1 MLRKQDACYYELE
14 DNDARS
20 TVPPESQS
28 INSVPEIC
36 WNNALATYNSTGD
49 EFARLGYA
57 KSTKGTPGIIHA
69 LGESASLLDDTHPR
83 NGFSPGQYI
92 GIIRELPSWRHIDIL
107 VQAFFKNVTWH
118 YDIVDEVRFTNQLSQ
133 WRCLTH
139 NQLKQ
144 APDSLPIDLR
154 AFPALLLQVLA
165 QSLLFQPIQHDQ
177 SLDDLKYTADM
188 ELSDRAAEYSDSG
201 HRLVMSLGKTQLTLT
216 TVQALLM
223 RACFE
228 KTTGAVIEAWHT
240 LGVAVRDA
248 QELGLHLVKPESAI
262 SPGTETLSDDE
273 MGRKLWL
280 TLHLWDT
287 HMAIVLGRPMSTRIN
302 PVDVPFPV
310 SWSSDSSVS
319 QPPQP
324 RDVILCGYHTAYKF
338 LQDLPELEK
347 APYCR
352 LSVENIHEALITNIS
367 RLPAWAAPERPR
379 QDEPTWLS
387 AALEAMFTEVNFVIF
402 ALHRSFI
409 FSEPSSRGRAFGAA
423 MRILESQTRLFGQTE
438 PLQHM
443 NFSLV
448 FATFDA
454 MVLIAALHI
463 RFPDEFT
470 REYFT
475 TKRNLEWG
483 MDRLNV
489 LKARNNLA
497 SAASNIIQRLYQK
510 MVAVATQCTGPQ
522 YAGIEGSDRAA
533 EGLDISE
540 EVWDVFLQ
548 PESANLLS
556 PQPLNELLQCEPLG
570 MYLEGQES
578 SFSEMYGL

>member
-1 MLRKQDACYYELE
+1 MRKQDACYYELE
-14 DNDARS
+14 DSDARS

-28 INSVPEIC
+28 INSVPESS
-36 WNNALATYNSTGD
+36 WKTVSAASNADGD

-57 KSTKGTPGIIHA
+57 KNTKGTPGIIHA

-83 NGFSPGQYI
+83 NAFSPGQYI
-92 GIIRELPSWRHIDIL
+92 GIIRELPSRRHIDLL
-107 VQAFFKNVTWH
+107 VQSFFKDVTWH
-118 YDIVDEVRFTNQLSQ
+118 YDIVDEARFTNQLSQ

-139 NQLKQ
+139 SQLKQ
-144 APDSLPIDLR
+144 APDSLPVDLR
-154 AFPALLLQVLA
+154 SFPALLFQVLA
-165 QSLLFQPIQHDQ
+165 QALLFQPVQHDQ
-177 SLDDLKYTADM
+177 SLDDLKYTTDM
-188 ELSDRAAEYSDSG
+188 ELSDRAAEYSDAG
-201 HRLVMSLGKTQLTLT
+201 HRLIISLGKTQLTLT
-216 TVQALLM
+216 TVQSLLM

-248 QELGLHLVKPESAI
+248 QELGLHLMNPESTI
-262 SPGTETLSDDE
+262 SPGTESLSDDE
-273 MGRKLWL
+273 MGCKLWL
-280 TLHLWDT
+280 TLHLWDA

-302 PVDVPFPV
+302 PNDVPFPV

-319 QPPQP
+319 RPPQP

-338 LQDLPELEK
+338 LQDIPDLEK
-347 APYCR
+347 ATDCR
-352 LSVENIHEALITNIS
+352 FSVENIHEALITNIS

-379 QDEPTWLS
+379 QDESTWLS

-402 ALHRSFI
+402 ALHRPFI

-443 NFSLV
+443 DFSLV

-475 TKRNLEWG
+475 AKRNLEWG
-483 MDRLNV
+483 IDRLNV

-510 MVAVATQCTGPQ
+510 MVAVATQSSGPQ
-522 YAGIEGSDRAA
+522 HAGIEGGYLAGGEA
-533 EGLDISE
+533 DISQ
-540 EVWDVFLQ
+540 EVWDEFLQ
-548 PESANLLS
+548 AEPTNLLP
-556 PQPLNELLQCEPLG
+556 PQPLNELLHIESLG
-570 MYLEGQES
+570 IYLEGQEG
-578 SFSEMYGL
+578 SFSEIYGL